1 MLYGGFID
9 CFVEVVALR
18 GGLLLIVELAVQ
30 DVFDRDLSVFVGRR
44 SRNLCAVLVPEAI
57 HRALKRCHAVMIDL
71 EELDAAPGDPVF
83 DVHRHDR
90 MLRERHS
97 LRFGLFVLILDVDL
111 RHGVADGLLA
121 CDVGIHG
128 KILCDGSAVSAGRDD
143 QRPVVDVAGDLKVPA
158 LDDPIFG
165 RFQNLEA
172 AELEGIGD
180 RNAVGRMRRLV
191 LCDRHLLIRR
201 ELAACAARHLMQH
214 IRAEGQ
220 VLRDRVAGGVRGNA
234 VAFRGFRVIV
244 AARRL
249 EVDLKDCTLLGHVV
263 AVYHVGVLRD
273 ADLIQLHLLLHGD
286 GDLIVLEGEFAGRR
300 ADRVACAVELIA
312 GRGRNFLDV
321 PAIAAN
327 VFLGCKLPVRVGRVL
342 IDQVI
347 SSIHTVDRA
356 RKRGVA
362 LRSTGRAVV
371 LRDRGRPF
379 FEDV

>member
-1 MLYGGFID
+1 MKGKGDAGHRGAAGIHLGDCDRADARRVLTGHGDNLPVVLYGGFID

-30 DVFDRDLSVFVGRR
+30 DVFDRDLSVFIRR
-44 SRNLCAVLVPEAI
+44 LRRDLCAVLVPEAI
-57 HRALKRCHAVMIDL
+57 DSTFERRHAVMIDL
-71 EELDAAPGDPVF
+71 EQLDAAPGDPVF

-191 LCDRHLLIRR
+191 LGDRHLLIRC
-201 ELAACAARHLMQH
+201 ELAAVAASRLVQH

-220 VLRDRVAGGVRGNA
+220 VLRDRVAGGICCDA
-234 VAFRGFRVIV
+234 VALGRVGVGI
-244 AARRL
+244 AACGL
-249 EVDLKDCTLLGHVV
+249 EVDLKDCALLGHVV
-263 AVYHVGVLRD
+263 AVHHVGVLRD
-273 ADLIQLHLLLHGD
+273 ADLRQYRT
-286 GDLIVLEGEFAGRR
+286 E
-300 ADRVACAVELIA
+300 
-312 GRGRNFLDV
+312 
-321 PAIAAN
+321 
-327 VFLGCKLPVRVGRVL
+327 K
-342 IDQVI
+342 
-347 SSIHTVDRA
+347 
-356 RKRGVA
+356 
-362 LRSTGRAVV
+362 
-371 LRDRGRPF
+371 
-379 FEDV
+379 